1 MRPSS
6 PEPLP
11 MRIAGT
17 AAIPSHPT
25 YAFGLRVRGTLGEMT
40 FREIVE
46 LHPLPGSNL
55 RDALLRCAEGCLD
68 CGASCTACADA
79 SLSERD
85 VAELTGV
92 TVLFHRATTKVGSA
106 LEEYM

>member
-1 MRPSS
+1 MPSGY
-6 PEPLP
+6 E
-11 MRIAGT
+11 
-17 AAIPSHPT
+17 
-25 YAFGLRVRGTLGEMT
+25 FEGTLGEMT

-46 LHPLPGSNL
+46 LHPLPGSEF
-55 RDALLRCAEGCLD
+55 RDALLRCAEECLD

-92 TVLFHRATTKVGSA
+92 TVLLHRARTKVGRA
-106 LEEYM
+106 LEEYMK